1 MVLLVRAA
9 FERDSSVHQPF
20 NDNALACLD
29 SEWALSLAQTE
40 DGRTRP
46 MTVER
51 ARELLLN
58 AIPETLLKDSKGLL
72 LCDMRF

>member
-1 MVLLVRAA
+1 MVLLARAA
-9 FERDSSVHQPF
+9 FERDPSVHQPF
-20 NDNALACLD
+20 DGNALACLD
-29 SEWALSLAQTE
+29 SKWALFLTQTE
-40 DGRTRP
+40 DGRSQP